1 MPIYDGKLLT
11 KDTFKMN
18 NIPSLPKIIG
28 ITQNDMFPIILKQI
42 CKKWVK
48 CDKNSKC
55 FLYCFARDLPGDK
68 NGSWH
73 SSDLLYAFSTL
84 DKNWRPFEDIDY
96 TISNQIAT
104 LYRNGKAAAKK

>member
-42 CKKWVK
+42 CKNGLSVIKTVDAFILLCK
-48 CDKNSKC
+48 G
-55 FLYCFARDLPGDK
+55 LAR
-68 NGSWH
+68 
-73 SSDLLYAFSTL
+73 
-84 DKNWRPFEDIDY
+84 R
-96 TISNQIAT
+96 
-104 LYRNGKAAAKK
+104 